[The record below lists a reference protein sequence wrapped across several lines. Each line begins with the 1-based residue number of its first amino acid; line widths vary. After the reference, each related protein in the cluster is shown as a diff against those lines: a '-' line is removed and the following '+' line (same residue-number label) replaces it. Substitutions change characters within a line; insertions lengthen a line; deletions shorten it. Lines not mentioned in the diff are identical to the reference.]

1 MAPGARFQWGSIVI
15 NTLSPNTKAIL
26 LLTAPLIIG
35 RTRASVPLL
44 AHREYNRLEVH
55 LRSIG
60 HEPADFISGKV
71 GQLVDRCTSIVDAA
85 RLESLLSRG
94 FLLSQAV
101 ERWHARAIWV
111 VSRADSAYP
120 QRLRSRLKERA
131 PAVLYGCGER
141 SALDNG
147 GLAVVGSRSA
157 DDGLV
162 EYTAGIGRLAAKS
175 RSTVVSGGA
184 RGVDQA
190 AMSGAL
196 EAGGNAVGVL
206 ADGLER
212 AVTNRGY
219 RDLLLEGRLTL
230 ISPYDPSSGFSVGN
244 AMQRNKS
251 IYALADAALVVSAEV
266 KTGGTWAG
274 AKEQLKELHLVPI
287 YVRSTGQPSQG
298 LKALEELG
306 ARPWPNPTE
315 GSELERVLAA
325 AATAPAGI
333 AEQGK
338 LALEGSK
345 TEERPAEAVREPLAP
360 TMSPPLGGPVE
371 RPASQDLK
379 GRLFENFRDL
389 ALSVLAEPRK
399 AAEVAQALGV
409 TQRQAEIWL
418 TRLVDE
424 GLLEKTTKPAR
435 YARRPRGLFQYAGDE
450 EAVP

>member
-1 MAPGARFQWGSIVI
+1 MI
-15 NTLSPNTKAIL
+15 NTPSPNTKAIL
-26 LLTAPLIIG
+26 LLTSPLIIG
-35 RTRASVPLL
+35 RTRASAPLL
-44 AHREYNRLEVH
+44 TPGEYNRLARH

-60 HEPADFISGKV
+60 HEPADFVSGKA
-71 GQLVDRCTSIVDAA
+71 GQLIDRCTSIVDAA

-120 QRLRSRLKERA
+120 QRLRARLKERA
-131 PAVLYGCGER
+131 PAILFGCGAR

-157 DDGLV
+157 DDGLA
-162 EYTAGIGRLAAKS
+162 EYTKGIGRLAAKS
-175 RSTVVSGGA
+175 ICTVVSGGA

-206 ADGLER
+206 ADGLEK

-230 ISPYDPSSGFSVGN
+230 ISPYDPSSSFSVGN

-251 IYALADAALVVSAEV
+251 IYALADAALVVSAELGR
-266 KTGGTWAG
+266 GGTWAG
-274 AKEQLKELHLVPI
+274 AEEQLRKLHLVPI
-287 YVRSTGQPSQG
+287 YVRSTGEPSQG

-306 ARPWPNPTE
+306 ARPWPNPRETA
-315 GSELERVLAA
+315 ELERVLAA
-325 AATAPAGI
+325 AATAPVGI

-338 LALEGSK
+338 LALDGST
-345 TEERPAEAVREPLAP
+345 TEERPAKAVREPMAP
-360 TMSPPLGGPVE
+360 AVSPPLRAPVE
-371 RPASQDLK
+371 RAASQDPE
-379 GRLFENFRDL
+379 GRLLEIVRGEDWGQSFIR
-389 ALSVLAEPRK
+389 
-399 AAEVAQALGV
+399 GV
-409 TQRQAEIWL
+409 SDPTL
-418 TRLVDE
+418 
-424 GLLEKTTKPAR
+424 KPVSGR
-435 YARRPRGLFQYAGDE
+435 T
-450 EAVP
+450 